1 MASDKA
7 ETKKNNLKFTRKDME
22 NSIKRLGNNLTKK
35 NKKKA
40 KRLKFLKTI
49 SF

>member
-22 NSIKRLGNNLTKK
+22 NSIKRHGNNLTKK
-35 NKKKA
+35 NKKKQTG
-40 KRLKFLKTI
+40 LNF
-49 SF
+49 